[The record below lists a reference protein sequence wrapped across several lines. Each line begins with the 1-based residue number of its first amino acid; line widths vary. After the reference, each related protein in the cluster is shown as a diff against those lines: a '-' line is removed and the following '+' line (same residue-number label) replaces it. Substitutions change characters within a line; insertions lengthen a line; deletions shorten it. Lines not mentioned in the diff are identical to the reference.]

1 MIFRR
6 PLMRYGT
13 TPEPVTPYQKAAQL
27 WDERIGSSR
36 VQARNWRLIALVS
49 AAVSALLGAGLVALI
64 GQSRVVP
71 FVVEV
76 DRRGGVVE
84 VAPAVQHYQPND
96 AQISYFLARFIR
108 EVRSL
113 SSDPVVVRRNWLN
126 AYAAVTS
133 RGAALLSIYARRHN
147 PFAHIGVRTVS
158 VEVKDVVRISR
169 TSFQVRWVEDHFAH
183 DSLSARSHW
192 TAILS
197 IVLKPPRTLDVLRK
211 NPLGLYVDD
220 LHWSRDLEPQHRTS
234 RPKP

>member
-6 PLMRYGT
+6 PLVRYGT
-13 TPEPVTPYQKAAQL
+13 TPEPETAFQKAGQL
-27 WDERIGSSR
+27 WDERIGTAR
-36 VQARNWRLIALVS
+36 QQAHNWRLIAFGSVLVS
-49 AAVSALLGAGLVALI
+49 VLLATGLIVLSA
-64 GQSRVVP
+64 QSQVVP

-76 DRRGGVVE
+76 DRRGGVVR
-84 VAPAVQHYQPND
+84 VAPAVQHYHPNA

-133 RGAALLSIYARRHN
+133 RGAAQLSIYARRHN
-147 PFAHIGVRTVS
+147 PFAHIGVNTVS

-169 TSFQVRWVEDHFAH
+169 ASFQVRWVEDHYAH
-183 DSLSARSHW
+183 DSLIARTHW
-192 TAILS
+192 TAVLS
-197 IVLKPPRTLDVLRK
+197 IVLRPPRTLDVLRQ

-220 LHWSRDLEPQHRTS
+220 LHWSRDLEPQSGSARS
-234 RPKP
+234 KP

>member
-6 PLMRYGT
+6 PLVRYGT

-27 WDERIGSSR
+27 WDERIGTAR
-36 VQARNWRLIALVS
+36 LQARNWRLIALASVG
-49 AAVSALLGAGLVALI
+49 VSALLGGGLVALI

-76 DRRGGVVE
+76 DHRGGVVA
-84 VAPAVQHYQPND
+84 VVPAVQHYRLNN
-96 AQISYFLARFIR
+96 AQISYFLARFIG

-113 SSDPVVVRRNWLN
+113 SSDPVVVRRNWLD
-126 AYAAVTS
+126 AYATVTG

-147 PFAHIGVRTVS
+147 PFARIGERTVS

-169 TSFQVRWVEDHFAH
+169 ASFQVRWVEEHFAH
-183 DSLSARSHW
+183 DSLVARSHW
-192 TAILS
+192 TAILT
-197 IVLKPPRTLDVLRK
+197 IVLRSPRTLDVLRK

-220 LHWSRDLEPQHRTS
+220 LHWSRDLEAQPGTART
-234 RPKP
+234 KP

>member
-6 PLMRYGT
+6 PLVRYGT

-27 WDERIGSSR
+27 WDERIGAAR
-36 VQARNWRLIALVS
+36 QQARNWRLIALASVG
-49 AAVSALLGAGLVALI
+49 VSALLSTGLVTLI
-64 GQSRVVP
+64 GQSQVVP

-76 DRRGGVVE
+76 QRRGGVVA
-84 VAPAVQHYQPND
+84 VAPALQHYQPND
-96 AQISYFLARFIR
+96 AQISYFLARFIG

-113 SSDPVVVRRNWLN
+113 SSDPVVVRRNWLD
-126 AYAAVTS
+126 AYATVTG

-147 PFAHIGVRTVS
+147 PFARIGERTVS

-169 TSFQVRWVEDHFAH
+169 ASFQVRWVEEHFAH
-183 DSLSARSHW
+183 DSLTARSHW

-197 IVLKPPRTLDVLRK
+197 IVLRPPRTLDVLRK

-220 LHWSRDLEPQHRTS
+220 LHWSRDLEPQPGNSRT
-234 RPKP
+234 RP

>member
-1 MIFRR
+1 MSFRR
-6 PLMRYGT
+6 PLVGYGT
-13 TPEPVTPYQKAAQL
+13 TPEPETPFQKAGQL
-27 WDERIGSSR
+27 WDERIGTAR
-36 VQARNWRLIALVS
+36 QQAHNWRLIAFASVV
-49 AAVSALLGAGLVALI
+49 VSALLATSLMVLS
-64 GQSRVVP
+64 GQSRVEP

-76 DRRGGVVE
+76 DRRGGVVR
-84 VAPAVQHYQPND
+84 VAPALQHYHPND

-126 AYAAVTS
+126 AYADVTR

-158 VEVKDVVRISR
+158 VEVRDVVRISQA
-169 TSFQVRWVEDHFAH
+169 SYQVRWVEDHYAQ
-183 DSLSARSHW
+183 DSLIGRSHW
-192 TAILS
+192 TAVLS

-220 LHWSRDLEPQHRTS
+220 LHWSRDLEPQPGNS
-234 RPKP
+234 GSKP